1 MVADHVYRLARIA
14 RALDREAQ
22 QVEHHDAVLVLAL
35 VAECR
40 LVADG
45 DTMLVATEL
54 GPPAPEGFSED
65 DLVGAAS
72 LRDIQMGDSDERAVG
87 IIARLEAHHV
97 LGLVDLGIRALCQEH
112 GTPRGGIAERYE
124 RVTHS
129 HLHATGPYPG
139 KYGRSPGQ
147 NQRGSTE

>member
-1 MVADHVYRLARIA
+1 M
-14 RALDREAQ
+14 
-22 QVEHHDAVLVLAL
+22 
-35 VAECR
+35 
-40 LVADG
+40 
-45 DTMLVATEL
+45 
-54 GPPAPEGFSED
+54 
-65 DLVGAAS
+65 GAAS